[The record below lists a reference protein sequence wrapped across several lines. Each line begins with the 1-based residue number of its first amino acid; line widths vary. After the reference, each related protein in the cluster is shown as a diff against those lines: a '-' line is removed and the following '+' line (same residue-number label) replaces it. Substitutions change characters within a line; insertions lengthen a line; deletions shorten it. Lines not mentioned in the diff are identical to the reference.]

1 MSILKKTLAAT
12 GAVAVLAG
20 GLAAGHTVFAHDG
33 DKGGD
38 RGGMHRS
45 WGGPGPGGHPMGG
58 RAMGG
63 MLFDRFDTDGDGKV
77 TTAEIEAV
85 RGDRF
90 AKYDADKNGTL
101 SLDEF
106 RALWTAEMERM
117 IVRAFQRLDADGNAQ
132 VTATEADRPLQRIV
146 ERLDRDGD
154 GEIAKEDMR
163 PRHFHRGGPD
173 RDGSEKK

>member
-20 GLAAGHTVFAHDG
+20 GLAAGHAVLAHDG
-33 DKGGD
+33 GKGGD

-45 WGGPGPGGHPMGG
+45 WGGPGSGGH
-58 RAMGG
+58 AMGG

-90 AKYDADKNGTL
+90 AKYDGDKNGTL

-117 IVRAFQRLDADGNAQ
+117 IVRAFQRLDADGDAQ
-132 VTATEADRPLQRIV
+132 VTAAEADRPLQRIV

-154 GEIAKEDMR
+154 GAIAKEDMR
-163 PRHFHRGGPD
+163 RRHFHRGGPD
-173 RDGSEKK
+173 RSGPDRHGSEKK